1 MDEQDLIEEYE
12 KMIGQHEASVR
23 KRKQWS
29 YNKLARHFTDAFNDD
44 YAKLMVLEAID
55 NAHMASMLSEELI
68 EYLLDRLNRRLI
80 E

>member
-1 MDEQDLIEEYE
+1 MDEQDLIEKYE

-44 YAKLMVLEAID
+44 YVKLMVLYAFD
-55 NAHMASMLSEELI
+55 NAHMEGMLSEELI
-68 EYLLDRLNRRLI
+68 EYLLDRLGG